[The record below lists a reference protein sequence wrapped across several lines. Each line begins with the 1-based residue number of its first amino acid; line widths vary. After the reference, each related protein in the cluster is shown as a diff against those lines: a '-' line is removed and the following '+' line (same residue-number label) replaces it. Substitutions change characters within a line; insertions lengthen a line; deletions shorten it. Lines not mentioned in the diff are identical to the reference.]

1 MTKTGTV
8 SLGEWIITY
17 LLMMIPIV
25 NLVLLVIWGFG
36 GNANESKANWA
47 KLQLIVIAIGV
58 IMSALF
64 MGSLISFLKFGTIEF
79 S

>member
-1 MTKTGTV
+1 MAKTGAV

-17 LLMMIPIV
+17 LLMLIPIV

-47 KLQLIVIAIGV
+47 KATLIFIAVSFVLSLI
-58 IMSALF
+58 
-64 MGSLISFLKFGTIEF
+64 MGSAMAGMFARMQ
-79 S
+79 